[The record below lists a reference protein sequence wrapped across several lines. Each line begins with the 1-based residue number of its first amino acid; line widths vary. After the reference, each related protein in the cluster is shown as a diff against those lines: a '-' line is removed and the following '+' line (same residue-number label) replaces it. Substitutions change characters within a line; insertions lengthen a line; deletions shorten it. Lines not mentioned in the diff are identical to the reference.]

1 MRIIF
6 LGTPIFAVKCLERLI
21 HSNHEVVAVVTQ
33 PDKPT
38 ERGNKIEFS
47 DNIIEIGDYCFLNC
61 TALRSVDLPNKLQKT
76 KPSARFVHYSFI
88 FGK

>member
-6 LGTPIFAVKCLERLI
+6 LGTPAFSVNSLDALVKSK
-21 HSNHEVVAVVTQ
+21 HTVVAVVTQ

-47 DNIIEIGDYCFLNC
+47 AVKKY
-61 TALRSVDLPNKLQKT
+61 ALAN
-76 KPSARFVHYSFI
+76 
-88 FGK
+88 